1 MLLTTLRKLIEE
13 VTGEKN
19 FSLDEPEV
27 KGRGDFSTN
36 VAFALA
42 RKTRL
47 AEAQRGGKGISPMA
61 AAEELKNK
69 LSGSKLFEKVEA
81 ASPGFVNFYV
91 SKEATAKELQE
102 IVKAGNKWGKAKQP
116 KKDTV
121 IVEYSA
127 PNVAKPMHIG
137 HLRSTIIGDALANL
151 YEFLGYKVVRWN
163 YIGDWGTQF
172 GKLTAAYKLWGN
184 KKKLEA
190 SPIETMLELYVRFH
204 EEAKKDPGLEK
215 IGQEEFK
222 KLEEGNK
229 ESKKLWEWFRRES
242 LKDFSRLYKVLDVKF
257 DITAGESFYEK
268 ALKPLIERLIES
280 GIARESE
287 GALIIPLDKEG
298 LPPALVRKSDG
309 ATLYLTRDIANLE
322 YRLSKYKPSR
332 ILYVVANEQ
341 ALHFSQLFAVAR
353 IMELTSAEVEHIK
366 FGMVLGPDGKK
377 LSTREGKT
385 VILDDLINEAVKL
398 ARKTVQNKNPKLS
411 SREKDKVASVVGVGA
426 IKYND
431 LSQNRIGDIT
441 FNWEKMLSITGNS
454 APYLQYTYVRLR
466 SVLRKGKVV
475 KPAFAKALPAGRQVQ
490 QGRHLSDADRR
501 VITKLAQFPE
511 VIRRSAE
518 EYLPNHLAN
527 YLYALSQEI
536 NHYYET
542 NPILKSEA
550 KVKTVRLN
558 LINAVAVTLKNGLNL
573 LGIKTLERM

>member
-454 APYLQYTYVRLR
+454 APYLQYTYVRLK
-466 SVLRKGKVV
+466 SVLRKGRLGKFDV
-475 KPAFAKALPAGRQVQ
+475 K
-490 QGRHLSDADRR
+490 HLSDADRR
-501 VITKLAQFPE
+501 IIVKLSQFPE
-511 VIRRSAE
+511 AIRRSAE